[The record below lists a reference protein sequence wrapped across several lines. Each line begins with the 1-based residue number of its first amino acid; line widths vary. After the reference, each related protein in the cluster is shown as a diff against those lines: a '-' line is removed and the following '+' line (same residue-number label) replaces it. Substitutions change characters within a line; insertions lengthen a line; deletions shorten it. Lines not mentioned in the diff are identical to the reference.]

1 MIDMLRWRA
10 VLGAVVA
17 ASTLTGCTEAAPEPV
32 DPFPHRPYALDV
44 AIVDPCTA
52 LTEKDRAALQ
62 LRYGSGGTSHGGTS
76 RGCTWPGDNG
86 LGYNLQTFDDKDAS
100 VAIAAEPTS
109 QVITL
114 AGFGAVQSSPPA
126 QGTGLPFCQVVLDVA
141 DGSSLRAQLQV
152 TPLAEDAD
160 RRTVEG
166 TCAQLHA
173 AATTMLENLR
183 TQQGQ

>member
-1 MIDMLRWRA
+1 MRRI
-10 VLGAVVA
+10 VLAAACGAFLA
-17 ASTLTGCTEAAPEPV
+17 ALGLTTGCAGDDDSRE
-32 DPFPHRPYALDV
+32 PFPERPYALDV
-44 AIVDPCTA
+44 SRVEPC
-52 LTEKDRAALQ
+52 AALADREREELD
-62 LRYGSGGTSHGGTS
+62 LRPGSANTSHSGTS
-76 RGCTWPGDNG
+76 RVCTWSGNHG
-86 LGYNLQTFDDKDAS
+86 LGYNLQTFSDDAS
-100 VAIAAEPTS
+100 VAIGAEPTS

-141 DGSSLRAQLQV
+141 DGASLRVQLQV
-152 TPLAEDAD
+152 SPLAEDAG

-183 TQQGQ
+183 AQQGQ

>member
-1 MIDMLRWRA
+1 MRRI
-10 VLGAVVA
+10 VLAITCGALLVA
-17 ASTLTGCTEAAPEPV
+17 LELTTGCAGHDDYRE
-32 DPFPHRPYALDV
+32 PFPERPYALDV
-44 AIVDPCTA
+44 SRVDPCAA
-52 LTEKDRAALQ
+52 LTDQGREELD
-62 LRYGSGGTSHGGTS
+62 LRPGSANASHSGTS
-76 RGCTWPGDNG
+76 RVCTWSSNHG
-86 LGYNLQTFDDKDAS
+86 LGYNLQTFTDDAS
-100 VAIAAEPTS
+100 VAIGAEPTS

-152 TPLAEDAD
+152 TPLAEHAD

-183 TQQGQ
+183 TQRGQ